1 MIKNEKFKNAIN
13 NIPQKVPPIWFMRQ
27 AGRYHSHYQNMR
39 KKYSF
44 IELCKNSDLAS
55 DVAIGPI
62 NEFDYDI
69 AILFSDILFPLDS
82 LGLGLNYNPGPTF
95 LNLLSKNTSGL
106 NKPLDEIENDLKF
119 QTDALI
125 NTRKKLPKNKS
136 LVGFVGGPW
145 TLLSYGMG
153 ITKKSQIRNLH
164 QEKTIEYI
172 LYEKLFP
179 IIKSSISNQLK
190 NKAEIVYIF
199 DTSAKQ
205 LEKNYF
211 IEKYI
216 KFMKDN
222 IFNIFKD
229 KTAYFCKNNPILNEN
244 NINQKYNLA
253 GIVYGQEDGF
263 IESVKRTNKGFV
275 QGNFNP
281 ISLTKPFLDFKID
294 FDSFKNKLLNIKVQN
309 RKGLI
314 CSLSHGVLP
323 NTNEYN
329 VKYFI
334 EEIRKEFEE
343 SE

>member
-1 MIKNEKFKNAIN
+1 MIKNEKFKNALN
-13 NIPQKVPPIWFMRQ
+13 NITQNVPPIWFMRQ
-27 AGRYHSHYQNMR
+27 AGRYHSHYQKMR

-44 IELCKNSDLAS
+44 IELCKNSELAS

-95 LNLLSKNTSGL
+95 VNLLSKKTIGL
-106 NKPLDEIENDLKF
+106 NKPLEEIENDLKF
-119 QTDALI
+119 QSEALI
-125 NTRKKLPKNKS
+125 KTRKKLPKNKS

-153 ITKKSQIRNLH
+153 LTKHPQIKNLH
-164 QEKTIEYI
+164 NEKMIEYI

-179 IIKSSISNQLK
+179 IIKNSISNQLQ

-222 IFNIFKD
+222 IFNSFKQ
-229 KTAYFCKNNPILNEN
+229 KTAYFCKNNPILNKK
-244 NINQKYNLA
+244 NINQEYNLA

-263 IESVKRTNKGFV
+263 FETIKKNNRGFI

-281 ISLTKPFLDFKID
+281 ISLTKPFEDFKKD
-294 FDSFKNKLLNIKVQN
+294 FDLFKNKLLNINAKD

-323 NTNEYN
+323 NTYEYN

-334 EEIRKEFEE
+334 EKIREEFEE
-343 SE
+343 SY

>member
-1 MIKNEKFKNAIN
+1 
-13 NIPQKVPPIWFMRQ
+13 
-27 AGRYHSHYQNMR
+27 MR

-44 IELCKNSDLAS
+44 IDLCQNSDLAS

-62 NEFDYDI
+62 DEFDYDV

-95 LNLLSKNTSGL
+95 LNSLSKNTIGL
-106 NKPLDEIENDLKF
+106 NKPLEEIENDLKF
-119 QTDALI
+119 QSEALI
-125 NTRKKLPKNKS
+125 KTRKKLPKNKS

-164 QEKTIEYI
+164 KEKTIEYI

-179 IIKSSISNQLK
+179 IIKNSISNQLK

-222 IFNIFKD
+222 IFNAFKQ
-229 KTAYFCKNNPILNEN
+229 KTAYFCKNNPILHEN
-244 NINQKYNLA
+244 NINQRYNLA
-253 GIVYGQEDGF
+253 GIVYGQQDGF
-263 IESVKRTNKGFV
+263 IKCMEANNQGFI

-281 ISLTKPFLDFKID
+281 ISLTKPFENFKID
-294 FDSFKNKLLNIKVQN
+294 FDLFKNKLLDVKVKN

-334 EEIRKEFEE
+334 EKIRKEFEE